1 MTTAAPAP
9 VHVRVRGLAALLALY
24 LVIAF
29 LVPRPEAITPQGW
42 RTAAIFA
49 CVIVGMIIEPLPA
62 SALVL
67 LGLTAMAPTARRCA
81 KCSAGLPNPR
91 CGW

>member
-1 MTTAAPAP
+1 MATTAPTP
-9 VHVRVRGLAALLALY
+9 PHVRVRGLVALLALY
-24 LVIAF
+24 LVIAY

-67 LGLTAMAPTARRCA
+67 LGLTAMTANGTPMREVLGGFA
-81 KCSAGLPNPR
+81 EPR